1 MKSLYDNQHE
11 AEMIERLKSLEITP
25 PQGSW
30 DDIQNTLK
38 LKRKRSIVILSSLAT
53 AATVALFFTISGINL
68 LTNNNN
74 STNQDLVAISKSKI
88 ERIES
93 VKNPNR
99 IIDNQNMVIT
109 SERESKSNS
118 FAVESEKIQ
127 PVEESKVIIS
137 QEEVP
142 ELIQPIQNKPLKSY
156 PQSKDDIS
164 CITKTKQNYASLALV
179 SKNESKRKGEWFISA
194 SGFPVYS
201 FHTAGIFKKDGTQ
214 NERGMMSWG
223 GSVSV
228 LYNLSKSF
236 SIEGGISY
244 SKVGELEKNLY
255 IAGTNLRGPAI
266 VTNGASSTYGNL
278 TLSDDNYR
286 LLDAED
292 VSSVQSLVA
301 TNYTKVSGSQQFKYI
316 EIPILFAKRFYYR
329 GYKFSLKGGFSE
341 SILIGNKLDLK
352 GDKISLSGKTA
363 GMDKYSS
370 SAIAAISLSIPL
382 LNKVNLLIEPNARIG
397 LKSLSTS
404 YGKSYPF
411 ASYIKFGVEVPL

>member
-164 CITKTKQNYASLALV
+164 CITKTKQ
-179 SKNESKRKGEWFISA
+179 KI
-194 SGFPVYS
+194 
-201 FHTAGIFKKDGTQ
+201 GI
-214 NERGMMSWG
+214 
-223 GSVSV
+223 
-228 LYNLSKSF
+228 
-236 SIEGGISY
+236 
-244 SKVGELEKNLY
+244 
-255 IAGTNLRGPAI
+255 
-266 VTNGASSTYGNL
+266 
-278 TLSDDNYR
+278 
-286 LLDAED
+286 
-292 VSSVQSLVA
+292 
-301 TNYTKVSGSQQFKYI
+301 
-316 EIPILFAKRFYYR
+316 
-329 GYKFSLKGGFSE
+329 
-341 SILIGNKLDLK
+341 
-352 GDKISLSGKTA
+352 
-363 GMDKYSS
+363 
-370 SAIAAISLSIPL
+370 
-382 LNKVNLLIEPNARIG
+382 
-397 LKSLSTS
+397 
-404 YGKSYPF
+404 
-411 ASYIKFGVEVPL
+411 